1 MKDFFKFDDKRIV
14 SILWLFIS
22 FGIFILSILTIKVIE
37 VFVAT
42 LFCLFI
48 TILAAIFTFNEGI
61 HFNYKK
67 GKITIVQG
75 MMIKSINMEDVRYF
89 SLEEIKKP
97 KKGNLIQ
104 IFVDTFDRVDLPSK
118 YVYNNGRVFNIVFY
132 MKNIG
137 NIKVYY
143 GWLYRTRSIE
153 RINSQL
159 EKFKEIKE
167 KFMKYK
173 NNKLK

>member
-22 FGIFILSILTIKVIE
+22 FCILILSICAIKVIE

-42 LFCLFI
+42 LFVLFI
-48 TILAAIFTFNEGI
+48 TVLATIFTFNEGI
-61 HFNYKK
+61 HFNFKK
-67 GKITIVQG
+67 EKIIIIKG
-75 MMIKSINMEDVRYF
+75 MMIKSINMKDVKYF
-89 SLEEIKKP
+89 SLEEINKA
-97 KKGNLIQ
+97 KKGNITQKL
-104 IFVDTFDRVDLPSK
+104 VDTYDQVNMPSK
-118 YVYNNGRVFNIVFY
+118 YVYNIGKVFNIVFY

-153 RINSQL
+153 RINNQI
-159 EKFKEIKE
+159 EKFNKIKE
-167 KFMKYK
+167 NFMKYK
-173 NNKLK
+173 NNKL

>member
-22 FGIFILSILTIKVIE
+22 LCILILSICAIKVIE

-42 LFCLFI
+42 LFVLFI
-48 TILAAIFTFNEGI
+48 TVLATIFTFNEGI
-61 HFNYKK
+61 HFNFKK
-67 GKITIVQG
+67 EKIIIIKG
-75 MMIKSINMEDVRYF
+75 MMIKSINMKDVKYF
-89 SLEEIKKP
+89 SLEEINKT
-97 KKGNLIQ
+97 KKGNLTQ
-104 IFVDTFDRVDLPSK
+104 KFVDTYDQVNMPSK
-118 YVYNNGRVFNIVFY
+118 YVYNNGKVFNIVFY

-153 RINSQL
+153 RINNQI
-159 EKFKEIKE
+159 EKFKKIKE
-167 KFMKYK
+167 NFMKYK

>member
-14 SILWLFIS
+14 SIMFLFLN
-22 FGIFILSILTIKVIE
+22 IFLLFLSIYAIE
-37 VFVAT
+37 VFEVFFV
-42 LFCLFI
+42 LIISLVG
-48 TILAAIFTFNEGI
+48 TIICMLFTFNEGI

-67 GKITIVQG
+67 EKIIIVKG
-75 MMIKSINMEDVRYF
+75 MMIKFINMKDVKYF
-89 SLEEIKKP
+89 SLEEINKT
-97 KKGNLIQ
+97 KKGNLTQ
-104 IFVDTFDRVDLPSK
+104 KFVDTYDQVNIPSK
-118 YVYNNGRVFNIVFY
+118 YVYNNGKVFNIVFY

-143 GWLYRTRSIE
+143 GWLYKTRSIE

-159 EKFKEIKE
+159 EKFKDIKE

>member
-22 FGIFILSILTIKVIE
+22 LCILILSICVIKVIE

-42 LFCLFI
+42 LFVLFI
-48 TILAAIFTFNEGI
+48 TVLATIFTFNLE
-61 HFNYKK
+61 KE
-67 GKITIVQG
+67 KIIIIKG
-75 MMIKSINMEDVRYF
+75 MMIKSINMKDVKYF
-89 SLEEIKKP
+89 SLEEINKT

-104 IFVDTFDRVDLPSK
+104 RFVDTYDQVNMPSK
-118 YVYNNGRVFNIVFY
+118 YVYNNGKVFNIVFY

-143 GWLYRTRSIE
+143 GWLYKTRSIE

-159 EKFKEIKE
+159 EKFKEIK
-167 KFMKYK
+167 KNFMKYK

>member
-1 MKDFFKFDDKRIV
+1 MKNFFKFDDKRIV

-22 FGIFILSILTIKVIE
+22 LSILILSICAIKVIE

-42 LFCLFI
+42 LFVLFI
-48 TILAAIFTFNEGI
+48 TVLATIFTFNEGI
-61 HFNYKK
+61 HFNFKK
-67 GKITIVQG
+67 EKIIIIKG
-75 MMIKSINMEDVRYF
+75 MMIKSINMKDVKYF
-89 SLEEIKKP
+89 SLEEINKT
-97 KKGNLIQ
+97 KKGNLTQ
-104 IFVDTFDRVDLPSK
+104 KLVDTYDQVNMPSK
-118 YVYNNGRVFNIVFY
+118 YVYNIGKVFNIVFY

-153 RINSQL
+153 RINNQI
-159 EKFKEIKE
+159 EKFNKIKE
-167 KFMKYK
+167 NFMKYK